1 MKSKNRTITPL
12 EKELLKAA
20 EAKVLSSEKKSGDDI
35 AGLHA
40 ALKIFKEKGLPA
52 KSLEK
57 WRNTDLFDWYQKTFS
72 PVAEKEKFTK
82 EVDDIFQCT
91 VQGFD
96 SNVVSILNGHYYSP
110 EKTILQRFDNGLII
124 GSLAKAKAQYPQYFK
139 KYYNKIAPVDA
150 NGITAVNRLFAED
163 GVFIYVPDGVEV
175 ELPVQL
181 IKLVNKRGLMLNTHN
196 LIVLEK
202 NSRFTFLHC
211 DDSINHDDSFINTL
225 TEVYVG
231 ENASLD
237 LYKLQNINDETVLLN
252 NSFFNMERNSRLKV
266 NVLTFNGG
274 SIRNELHVN
283 LNGEGAEAD
292 LSGLYLMDK
301 KQHVDNQV
309 YVNHNAPH
317 CNSNEVFK
325 GILDEEATAVFNGYV
340 FVERDA
346 QKTNA
351 FQRNNNILMTSTARV
366 NTMPFLEIYADDV
379 QCSHGATV
387 GQLDNEAMFYLMQR
401 GIPFEDARMLL
412 MFAFAAEI
420 TDDIK
425 IETLKTN
432 IDDMVKKR
440 LRGELSI
447 CDRCVLHCTT
457 PDKPIEFEIDLS
469 KI

>member
-1 MKSKNRTITPL
+1 MKANKPL
-12 EKELLKAA
+12 SALEERLLQYV
-20 EAKVLSSEKKSGDDI
+20 ENNFSDIFDENTDVLRKRAFDF
-35 AGLHA
+35 
-40 ALKIFKEKGLPA
+40 FKQHGLPT
-52 KSLEK
+52 KNLEK
-57 WRNTDLFDWYQKTFS
+57 WRNTDLSGWYQKPFT
-72 PVAEKEKFTK
+72 PDTEPEKFTK
-82 EVDDIFQCT
+82 QVNDIFECT

-96 SNVVSILNGHYYSP
+96 SNVVSVLNGHYYSP
-110 EKTILQRFDNGLII
+110 DELRLQQFDNGVII
-124 GSLAKAKAQYPQYFK
+124 GSLAKAKEQFPELIH
-139 KYYNKIAPVDA
+139 KYIGQIANA
-150 NGITAVNRLFAED
+150 ETNGITAVNVALAED
-163 GVFIYVPDGVEV
+163 GVFIYIPDNVEV
-175 ELPVQL
+175 AKPVQL
-181 IKLVNKRGLMLNTHN
+181 IKLVNKRGLMLNSRN
-196 LIVLEK
+196 LIILGK

-225 TEVYVG
+225 TEVHMG

-237 LYKLQNINDETVLLN
+237 LYKLQNINDETALFN
-252 NSFFNMERNSRLKV
+252 NSFFNMDRNSRLNV

-274 SIRNELHVN
+274 LIRNELHVN

-292 LSGLYLMDK
+292 LNGLYLMDK
-301 KQHVDNQV
+301 KQHIDNQV

-317 CNSNEVFK
+317 CSSNELFK
-325 GILDEEATAVFNGYV
+325 GILDEEATGVFNGYIYV
-340 FVERDA
+340 ARDA

-351 FQRNNNILMTSTARV
+351 FQRNNNILMKSTAKI

-387 GQLDNEAMFYLMQR
+387 GQLDSEAMFYLMQR
-401 GIPFEDARMLL
+401 GIPFDDARMLL

-420 TDDIK
+420 TENIK

-457 PDKPIEFEIDLS
+457 PDKPIEFDIDLS

>member
-1 MKSKNRTITPL
+1 MKPKKRIISPL
-12 EKELLKAA
+12 EKRLLQVA
-20 EAKVLSSEKKSGDDI
+20 EEKLSLREKDSGKF
-35 AGLHA
+35 HA
-40 ALKIFKEKGLPA
+40 LQQEALTAFKELGLPH
-52 KSLEK
+52 KKLEK
-57 WRNTDLFDWYQKTFS
+57 WRNTDLFDWYQKLFNPIT
-72 PVAEKEKFTK
+72 EKEEFTTK
-82 EVDDIFQCT
+82 VNDIFECT

-96 SNVVSILNGHYYSP
+96 SNVVSILNGHYYSS
-110 EKTILQRFDNGLII
+110 EESSLQTFDNGVII
-124 GSLAKAKAQYPQYFK
+124 GSLAKAREEYPEYFE
-139 KYYNKIAPVDA
+139 KYYSSIAKVET
-150 NGITAVNRLFAED
+150 NGMTAINAALAED
-163 GVFIYVPDGVEV
+163 GVFVYVPDNVEV
-175 ELPVQL
+175 EKPVQL
-181 IKLVNKRGLMLNTHN
+181 IKLVNKRGLMLNTRN
-196 LIVLEK
+196 LIIMGN

-211 DDSINHDDSFINTL
+211 DDSINHDDSLINTL
-225 TEVYVG
+225 TEVHIG

-237 LYKLQNINDETVLLN
+237 LYKLQNINDETALLN
-252 NSFFNMERNSRLKV
+252 NSFFNMERDSRLKV

-274 SIRNELHVN
+274 LIRNELHVS

-301 KQHVDNQV
+301 KQHIDNQV
-309 YVNHNAPH
+309 YVNHNVPH
-317 CNSNEVFK
+317 CNSNELFK
-325 GILDEEATAVFNGYV
+325 GILDEEAKGVFNGYIYV
-340 FVERDA
+340 ARDA

-351 FQRNNNILMTSTARV
+351 FQRNNNILMTSSAKI

-401 GIPFEDARMLL
+401 GIPFDDARMLL
-412 MFAFAAEI
+412 MFAFAAEV
-420 TDDIK
+420 TDNIR